1 MIAHAHSH
9 SHHPQVHQRISL
21 PLEFVRKHGL
31 KEGDHAM
38 WIEEKGGVKLKFAK
52 LAVFEKMAAGQQAA
66 EEVALQQEAR
76 GD

>member
-1 MIAHAHSH
+1 MRTLTHIILRRINNTL
-9 SHHPQVHQRISL
+9 RISL